1 MPFAI
6 GPASSSPMPYGI
18 GRNLAASVAL
28 RGLRSGTAEFQRTS
42 ERLATGNRI
51 SRASDD
57 PSGMARIS
65 KFRQQLAGLRVA
77 QTNGQLAASTL
88 GVAQGGLSEIY
99 NVLTTLRTVALRA
112 LGTDVASADR
122 SLLQDEADQLISGLD
137 RIVRDTKIGGNRVL
151 DGSGDFQ
158 TTSTEGA
165 FQDLR
170 VRRVTF
176 APGNVSRDF
185 NIDLMRTAERATIA
199 TTMDLAG
206 SGSPMNGGA
215 GRFSLSGPLGSSQV
229 DLTPGLTAKD
239 FASQVNLASAQT
251 GVYASSYL
259 TTGTELRF
267 DSGAANP
274 ALSIENDLELT
285 GGNQLQFDVVAG
297 GTTRTV
303 VVTATGDADTDGNF
317 EVTASDLETA
327 LNAAG
332 LGSFSVISSDD
343 AGNRNMAIRHAGAQ
357 DFQLTNF
364 AGINGAAL
372 AGGSVLAAGTFTG
385 TEPASA
391 RIITDGF
398 TPDANPARVGVQVMD
413 GTGVRTLFIDML
425 SATPAEFI
433 AAFAEIASVTDLG
446 TDSNGQQRLRFDAR
460 EGVSAFRFLDGAD
473 ARRLGLLSDSGGGDG
488 LASRGMGVL
497 GLYSS
502 GFGSDQHLS
511 LRNTSTASANF
522 GVLDEASV
530 TAGSVQ
536 PEGGLS
542 ARGID
547 AVVEIDGDRVIGR
560 GFHFEYGG
568 TSSNF
573 SFDLSPMAGRGSV
586 TNLINRAV
594 ALNFAD
600 PSVHNSL
607 VGTRPLS
614 QQYQNDTEAL
624 TDLNDSL
631 GQTLVRDGVIDRL
644 SFTVHQQVDDSSIRS
659 GLGMQLSDSAN
670 GREHI
675 SIRDMRS
682 SALGGSP
689 GFEGESGDQS
699 SLMVQGTG
707 VLSDVLRGGKFDLEG
722 DPVQVRHALAIID
735 RALSQTIAEQATVG
749 IFQTT
754 TLDRTRDRLAT
765 IEEQVGTALEDFATV
780 DVAADAARLATAQL
794 RVQAATNILAQA
806 NSIPQTLLQLIGR

>member
-6 GPASSSPMPYGI
+6 GTASSSPLAFGI
-18 GRNLAASVAL
+18 GRNLAANVAL
-28 RGLRSGTAEFQRTS
+28 RGLRSGTAEFARVS
-42 ERLATGNRI
+42 ERLGTGNRI
-51 SRASDD
+51 NKASDD
-57 PSGMARIS
+57 PSGAARIGR
-65 KFRQQLAGLRVA
+65 FRQQLAGIKVA
-77 QTNGQLAASTL
+77 QINGQLAASTL

-112 LGTDVASADR
+112 LGTDIASSDR
-122 SLLQDEADQLISGLD
+122 SLVQDEADQLIGGLD
-137 RIVRDTKIGGNRVL
+137 RIVRDTKIGGNRVM

-158 TTSTEGA
+158 TTATPGA

-176 APGNVSRDF
+176 APGNLSRDF
-185 NIDLMRTAERATIA
+185 TVDLMRTAERATIA

-206 SGSPMNGGA
+206 SGSPMQNGA
-215 GRFSLSGPLGSSQV
+215 GSFSLSGPLGSAQV
-229 DLTPGLTAKD
+229 DISPGLTARD
-239 FASQVNLASAQT
+239 FASQVNLASGMT

-267 DSGAANP
+267 DAGAGNP

-285 GGNQLQFDVVAG
+285 GGNQLQFDVTLG
-297 GTTRTV
+297 GLTRTV
-303 VVTATGDADTDGNF
+303 NLTATGDADNDGNP
-317 EVTASDLETA
+317 EVTAGDLELA

-332 LGSFSVISSDD
+332 LGSFSVISADD
-343 AGNRNMAIRHAGAQ
+343 AGNRSLAIRHAGSQ
-357 DFQLTNF
+357 DFTLSNF

-372 AGGSVLAAGTFTG
+372 AGGSALGGGPFTG
-385 TEPASA
+385 TEPESA

-398 TPDANPARVGVQVMD
+398 TPAATPAEFAVQVID
-413 GTGVRTLFIDML
+413 GSGSRIVFIEML
-425 SATPAEFI
+425 SATPADFV
-433 AAFAEIASVTDLG
+433 AAFAEIATVTNLG
-446 TDSNGQQRLRFDAR
+446 TDSNGQQRLRFDAL
-460 EGVSAFRFLDGAD
+460 EGVSAFRFVDGPD

-497 GLYSS
+497 GLYSA
-502 GFGSDQHLS
+502 GFGSDQHVS
-511 LRNTSTASANF
+511 LRNTSSNSGNF
-522 GVLDEASV
+522 GLLNEI
-530 TAGSVQ
+530 TALGGSIH

-547 AVVEIDGDRVIGR
+547 AAAMIGDDRVIGR

-568 TSSNF
+568 NSANF
-573 SFDLSPMAGRGSV
+573 SFDLSPTAGLGSQ

-594 ALNFAD
+594 NLNFAD
-600 PSVHNSL
+600 PSVHASL
-607 VGTRPLS
+607 LGTRPLS
-614 QQYQNDTEAL
+614 QSYQGDSFAL
-624 TDLNDSL
+624 TNINDAL
-631 GQTLVRDGVIDRL
+631 GQALVRDGVIDRL
-644 SFTVHQQVDDSSIRS
+644 TFTVHQQVDDATIRS
-659 GLGMQLSDSAN
+659 GLGLQLSDSAS

-689 GFEGESGDQS
+689 GYESTVDSQS
-699 SLMVQGTG
+699 GKMVQGTG

-735 RALSQTIAEQATVG
+735 RALSQTISEQASIG
-749 IFQTT
+749 IFQTA

-765 IEEQVGTALEDFATV
+765 IEEQVGSALEDFAST
-780 DVAADAARLATAQL
+780 DIAADAARLATAQL
-794 RVQAATNILAQA
+794 RVQAVTNILAQA
-806 NSIPQTLLQLIGR
+806 NSLPQTLLQLIGR